1 MWNYLVQVTTSPAG
15 SAAVG
20 FTTNDDGYSLLELIN
35 KGIALVIVLAGFLS
49 IVFMLWGGI
58 RFIVSGGKEDKVKS
72 AVSSIRNALIG
83 LIITILSITV
93 INLVGRV
100 FNLQLVNYLNFDS
113 IISTINNLFSTT
125 ASTLR

>member
-1 MWNYLVQVTTSPAG
+1 MWNYLVQVATSPAG
-15 SAAVG
+15 SSAVG

>member
-1 MWNYLVQVTTSPAG
+1 MWNYLVQVATSTVA
-15 SAAVG
+15 SSSSTVG
-20 FTTNDDGYSLLELIN
+20 FTTSDDGYSLLELIN

-100 FNLQLVNYLNFDS
+100 FN
-113 IISTINNLFSTT
+113 NLFSTT
-125 ASTLR
+125 TSSLR